1 MKYRFYNWL
10 IENKDWNWKP
20 QEWEPNAQPAQQDIK
35 DIKAKIAKNPT
46 TYFTNKKP
54 PSEWKNVFYTKMREF
69 MQTLSQDDIN
79 AVMYRFNQ
87 IIKNLDE
94 LEKNG
99 NNPLGKD
106 DVIKM
111 ANKAH
116 VAYDTNNILGK
127 LFNMI

>member
-1 MKYRFYNWL
+1 MIYKFFNWL

-20 QEWEPNAQPAQQDIK
+20 QEWEPNTQPAQQDIK
-35 DIKAKIAKNPT
+35 DIKAKIAKYPT
-46 TYFTNKKP
+46 TYFTSNKTP
-54 PSEWKNVFYTKMREF
+54 AEWIEVFYTKMREF

-87 IIKNLDE
+87 IIKNLED
-94 LEKNG
+94 LENNG

-106 DVIKM
+106 DVIKI
-111 ANKAH
+111 AKKAH
-116 VAYDTNNILGK
+116 MAYDTNNILEK